1 MKIQLPNGDYAE
13 TVCAIARVS
22 HRAGQ
27 PLLASLVAKSCEGEV
42 FYYKATYQARAA
54 IKAAK
59 FYADGWLNRLKI
71 WDISRNFKA
80 LNNCLPCN

>member
-13 TVCAIARVS
+13 TVCAIARAS

-27 PLLASLVAKSCEGEV
+27 PVYWPTLVAKSCEGEV
-42 FYYKATYQARAA
+42 FYYKATYRDPCSD

-59 FYADGWLNRLKI
+59 FYADGWLNEAKDLGYI
-71 WDISRNFKA
+71 PQF
-80 LNNCLPCN
+80 